1 MKIKSIK
8 RNEDFVRF
16 SFDVVVQESSALIVT
31 ITVCGSLEK
40 LSGTSYVLPY
50 VDDLDWTTIEFLGKP
65 VKYKEFKVMYDKL
78 FKESFTE
85 FEARVDKLA
94 ESAIHREIPLSLKSL
109 PKKSVIVL
117 FRSRW
122 KKVHDN
128 PGTYNSNLFWTDWTL
143 CTLAEALGFE
153 CDNVSGSRT
162 PNGQEIKYSRR
173 GLLESTVTKI
183 LSKI

>member
-8 RNEDFVRF
+8 RNEDYVRF
-16 SFDVVVQESSALIVT
+16 NFDVVVQESEALK
-31 ITVCGSLEK
+31 ITVGIYGNIEA
-40 LSGTSYVLPY
+40 LSGSNYVLPY
-50 VDDLDWTTIEFLGKP
+50 VDDWGWNTIEFLGKP
-65 VKYKEFKVMYDKL
+65 VKCKEFKEMYNKL

-85 FEARVDKLA
+85 LEARVDKLA
-94 ESAIHREIPLSLKSL
+94 ESAIHHEIPNSLKNAS
-109 PKKSVIVL
+109 KKSVIAL
-117 FRSRW
+117 FTSRW
-122 KKVHDN
+122 KEVHDE

-143 CTLAEALGFE
+143 CTLAEALGFK

-173 GLLESTVTKI
+173 GLLESTVIKI

>member
-1 MKIKSIK
+1 MKIQSIK
-8 RNEDFVRF
+8 RNEDYVRF
-16 SFDVVVQESSALIVT
+16 SFDVVVQESSSLTVT
-31 ITVCGSLEK
+31 LTVCGNLEK
-40 LSGTSYVLPY
+40 LSGTHYVLPY
-50 VDDLDWTTIEFLGKP
+50 IDDIDWSIIKFLEKP

-94 ESAIHREIPLSLKSL
+94 ESAIHREIPFSLKNV
-109 PKKSVIVL
+109 PKKSVIAL
-117 FRSRW
+117 FHSRW
-122 KKVHDN
+122 KEVQDE

-173 GLLESTVTKI
+173 GLLESTLIKI